1 MTNQSIHNLNQCE
14 IERFI
19 KNPLPPPIEF
29 TDRTQNGD
37 FGLLPVELWNHIY
50 DIKHS
55 MEKHDIVIA
64 GDKQDK
70 QEKTIKENEILH
82 FKWFASEPDL
92 LTYNSLKKLF
102 NDSNQNEKY
111 NIERWFGDIEIY
123 GPLGIEI
130 NNLTNGDKWQFL
142 DKVIKQKRPRKNKVE
157 LFNRVFREQMT
168 NSIDILRR
176 SINGEFFYNDC
187 EYEKFTLLESM
198 KKILTKKYEFLD
210 KKYKGS
216 RLIKY
221 DDIPEFRNNNIVIRE
236 TDDFKDIKAE
246 YYKRS
251 HNPIFQESFRSGVY

>member
-19 KNPLPPPIEF
+19 KNPLPPPIQF

-70 QEKTIKENEILH
+70 QRKFIKKNQLLH
-82 FKWFASEPDL
+82 FNWFSSNPDL
-92 LTYNSLKKLF
+92 LTYQSFKNLF
-102 NDSNQNEKY
+102 DDSNQFEQYELNS
-111 NIERWFGDIEIY
+111 WFNDIEIY
-123 GPLGIEI
+123 GPLGIEL
-130 NNLTNGDKWQFL
+130 NDLTNGGKWHFL
-142 DKVIKQKRPRKNKVE
+142 ENVIKQKRPRKNKVE
-157 LFNRVFREQMT
+157 MFNRVFREQIT
-168 NSIDILRR
+168 DSIEILRK
-176 SINGEFFYNDC
+176 SINGELC
-187 EYEKFTLLESM
+187 HLEYITYTLLDSM
-198 KKILTKKYEFLD
+198 KKILTKR
-210 KKYKGS
+210 KYKGS
-216 RLIKY
+216 RLINY
-221 DDIPEFRNNNIVIRE
+221 DDIPEFRNNNIVIIE
-236 TDDFKDIKAE
+236 TDDYRDIKAE